1 VVERWYEI
9 RVRGE
14 IPSDALAEFEGMTT
28 VLEPAET
35 VISGIVED
43 QAALQG
49 VLTRI
54 QALGLELVE
63 VRRLPGTGTTSPPAP
78 PSASARS

>member
-1 VVERWYEI
+1 MVERWYEI
-9 RVRGE
+9 HVRGE
-14 IPSDALAEFEGMTT
+14 IPTEILAEFEGVTT

-35 VISGIVED
+35 VISGLLED

-49 VLTRI
+49 ILTRI

-63 VRRLPGTGTTSPPAP
+63 VRRLP
-78 PSASARS
+78 SASATPAAAPSRPTPP

>member
-9 RVRGE
+9 HVRGE
-14 IPSDALAEFEGMTT
+14 LPAEALAEFQGMTAL
-28 VLEPAET
+28 LEPAET
-35 VISGIVED
+35 VISGVVED

-49 VLTRI
+49 VLARI

-63 VRRLPGTGTTSPPAP
+63 VRRLPCTGTTPPAT
-78 PSASARS
+78 SARP

>member
-1 VVERWYEI
+1 VPERWYEI
-9 RVRGE
+9 HVRGE
-14 IPSDALAEFEGMTT
+14 IPSEALAEFEGMTT

-35 VISGIVED
+35 VFSGVVAD

-49 VLTRI
+49 ILARV

-63 VRRLPGTGTTSPPAP
+63 VRRLPGSGAP
-78 PSASARS
+78 PPTEARR